1 MLIHALLAAPLLVAL
16 DGSGRAV
23 TERAAHAS
31 PRAWLEAS
39 PRGAYTVLRSERSRV
54 APPALR
60 FHLARLRASLD
71 ALEPRG
77 DARAADEAAR
87 AAAAE
92 SARLV
97 AAALVA
103 ADGSAELMIT
113 LLWSR
118 EPREAAV
125 RQHRHVGAVE
135 LLRGARPRRVQQ
147 SVQLGQRLAGVRLA
161 GGPLVRPRRLEARL
175 RRRGRGAPAA
185 IAPQPPGL
193 LAHGGLMALKTLYSL
208 FRNHAE
214 KI

>member
-77 DARAADEAAR
+77 DARAAVATVVGRAGAGDDDGPTTLAPGGL
-87 AAAAE
+87 AAAFPRA
-92 SARLV
+92 V
-97 AAALVA
+97 ATA
-103 ADGSAELMIT
+103 AEL
-113 LLWSR
+113 
-118 EPREAAV
+118 AK
-125 RQHRHVGAVE
+125 HDAVE
-135 LLRGARPRRVQQ
+135 F
-147 SVQLGQRLAGVRLA
+147 VRD
-161 GGPLVRPRRLEARL
+161 PLKVGER
-175 RRRGRGAPAA
+175 
-185 IAPQPPGL
+185 
-193 LAHGGLMALKTLYSL
+193 SL
-208 FRNHAE
+208 F
-214 KI
+214 